1 MNFIFLLQGEKW
13 NIRLVLII
21 NLVFPVSSL
30 DYFPPNP
37 ELESCLYWDFKQLNN
52 DDNNNNNNNNRQQW
66 RPKRRW
72 HVCRRQLWNRNNVV
86 VVVVF
91 SLKLVLLFDRLMRYL
106 IAGHR
111 EFYMEYCRV
120 LLDLNRVAEKKNSFL
135 RRSARPRICIEWD
148 HLKFS
153 TFRIQQRIYSTTF
166 NVNT

>member
-1 MNFIFLLQGEKW
+1 M
-13 NIRLVLII
+13 
-21 NLVFPVSSL
+21 
-30 DYFPPNP
+30 
-37 ELESCLYWDFKQLNN
+37 
-52 DDNNNNNNNNRQQW
+52 
-66 RPKRRW
+66 
-72 HVCRRQLWNRNNVV
+72 
-86 VVVVF
+86 
-91 SLKLVLLFDRLMRYL
+91 LFDRLMRYL

-166 NVNT
+166 NVNTWDQTATFLPFDAYQESHVHHSISSCLYLIFFYHCSSVSASLTSTKKLTRSIATKMNDRERRYCCSCRRI